1 MGCRWSRVQISP
13 PRPENTFCGD
23 LTALLL
29 VQPFRQVDTHERGAG
44 HKSAS
49 WSDLDATE
57 WGMQFSALNAYPSAV
72 PVPKEIFADVLNAVF
87 ADVLH
92 ALPLAAS
99 ITILAQSRWCRGFSS
114 FYNIPSASSSSAL
127 WTRVRVLCAARRDAA
142 LVQCAARGAERGCAS
157 GFGGCSA

>member
-49 WSDLDATE
+49 WSDLDATA
-57 WGMQFSALNAYPSAV
+57 WGMQFSTLNAYPSAV
-72 PVPKEIFADVLNAVF
+72 PVPKEIFADVLHAVP
-87 ADVLH
+87 V
-92 ALPLAAS
+92 AAS
-99 ITILAQSRWCRGFSS
+99 ITILVGNHVLLGLFKLLQHTVR
-114 FYNIPSASSSSAL
+114 IVLKSAL
-127 WTRVRVLCAARRDAA
+127 NAARRELAKSHGLGVSD
-142 LVQCAARGAERGCAS
+142 CAG
-157 GFGGCSA
+157 